1 MKNFITILLVSVV
14 ILFTLGGCSNPV
26 SNVLNDMDRTT
37 ITYNNEKYV
46 ATTDW
51 SIDDSSYKEKVIEN
65 DGTKIHIWIYDNDKN
80 VDFISDSGS
89 LLYHKESSSYPK
101 NNYNSIESIELY
113 KGDENKII
121 KDKTCIENLL
131 STINGK
137 KNKNSSSKTDEV
149 LYSISIHYKDYP
161 ASYSL
166 GELVKCESGNYK
178 IVDNYGYCYNLNAD
192 ICPKEILK

>member
-26 SNVLNDMDRTT
+26 SDVLSDMDRTT

-51 SIDDSSYKEKVIEN
+51 LIDDSSYKEKVIEN

-101 NNYNSIESIELY
+101 NNYNSIESVELY
-113 KGDENKII
+113 KGDENKIV
-121 KDKTCIENLL
+121 KDKDYIENLL
-131 STINGK
+131 STINGE

-166 GELVKCESGNYK
+166 GELVKCESGHYK
-178 IVDNYGYCYNLNAD
+178 IVDNYGYCYNLNAY
-192 ICPKEILK
+192 ICPKEMLK

>member
-26 SNVLNDMDRTT
+26 SDVLNDMDRTT

-51 SIDDSSYKEKVIEN
+51 LIDDSSYKEKVIEN

-89 LLYHKESSSYPK
+89 LLYHKESSSYPE

-113 KGDENKII
+113 NGDENKII
-121 KDKTCIENLL
+121 KDKTCIKNLL

-166 GELVKCESGNYK
+166 GELVKCESGHYK
-178 IVDNYGYCYNLNAD
+178 IVDNYGHCYNLNAD
-192 ICPKEILK
+192 ICPKEMLK

>member
-1 MKNFITILLVSVV
+1 MKKFITMFLVSVV

-26 SNVLNDMDRTT
+26 SDVLSDMDRTT

-51 SIDDSSYKEKVIEN
+51 LIDDSSYKEKVIEN
-65 DGTKIHIWIYDNDKN
+65 DGTKIYIWIYDNDKN

-89 LLYHKESSSYPK
+89 LLYHKES
-101 NNYNSIESIELY
+101 IESIELY
-113 KGDENKII
+113 KGDENKIV
-121 KDKTCIENLL
+121 KDKTYIKNLL
-131 STINGK
+131 STINGE

-192 ICPKEILK
+192 ICPKEMLK

>member
-1 MKNFITILLVSVV
+1 
-14 ILFTLGGCSNPV
+14 
-26 SNVLNDMDRTT
+26 MDRTT

-51 SIDDSSYKEKVIEN
+51 LIDDSSYKQKVIEN

-113 KGDENKII
+113 NGDENKII

-178 IVDNYGYCYNLNAD
+178 IVDNYGYCYNINAD
-192 ICPKEILK
+192 ICPREMLK

>member
-1 MKNFITILLVSVV
+1 MSVV
-14 ILFTLGGCSNPV
+14 ILFTLGGCGNPV

-51 SIDDSSYKEKVIEN
+51 LIDDSSYKQKVIEN

-113 KGDENKII
+113 NGDENKII
-121 KDKTCIENLL
+121 KDKTCIKNLL

-149 LYSISIHYKDYP
+149 LYSISIHYKDYL

-178 IVDNYGYCYNLNAD
+178 IVDNYGYCYNLNSN
-192 ICPKEILK
+192 ICPKEMLK

>member
-1 MKNFITILLVSVV
+1 M
-14 ILFTLGGCSNPV
+14 
-26 SNVLNDMDRTT
+26 
-37 ITYNNEKYV
+37 
-46 ATTDW
+46 
-51 SIDDSSYKEKVIEN
+51 
-65 DGTKIHIWIYDNDKN
+65 
-80 VDFISDSGS
+80 DFISDSGS

-137 KNKNSSSKTDEV
+137 KSKNSSSKTDEV

-178 IVDNYGYCYNLNAD
+178 IVDNYGHCYNLNAD
-192 ICPKEILK
+192 ILSANHWKHFPDVNQVNILDTKTLRYTWCQLIWKHHHAHNVIIVRFFYSLLHQFDPTQDEMQFPHKSVYAQFL

>member
-1 MKNFITILLVSVV
+1 M
-14 ILFTLGGCSNPV
+14 
-26 SNVLNDMDRTT
+26 
-37 ITYNNEKYV
+37 
-46 ATTDW
+46 
-51 SIDDSSYKEKVIEN
+51 
-65 DGTKIHIWIYDNDKN
+65 
-80 VDFISDSGS
+80 DFISDSGS

-121 KDKTCIENLL
+121 KDKDYIENLL

-137 KNKNSSSKTDEV
+137 KNKNSSSKIDEV

-178 IVDNYGYCYNLNAD
+178 IVDNYGYCYSLNAD
-192 ICPKEILK
+192 ICPKEMLN

>member
-1 MKNFITILLVSVV
+1 MSVV
-14 ILFTLGGCSNPV
+14 ILFTLGGCGNPV
-26 SNVLNDMDRTT
+26 SYVLNDMDRTT

-51 SIDDSSYKEKVIEN
+51 LIDDSSYKEKVIEN
-65 DGTKIHIWIYDNDKN
+65 NGTKIHIWIYDNDKN
-80 VDFISDSGS
+80 ADFISDSGS

-113 KGDENKII
+113 KG
-121 KDKTCIENLL
+121 
-131 STINGK
+131 
-137 KNKNSSSKTDEV
+137 DEV

-178 IVDNYGYCYNLNAD
+178 IVDNYGHCYNLSAD
-192 ICPKEILK
+192 ICPKEMLK